1 MRCPVRARKQVVT
14 FRNCPTVIGAGRHGR
29 CQPRRHHPPGP
40 GYRWRVARHRLFG
53 DEPGLVLRHGFISL
67 RAQRHPDFRRLL
79 QAVGARAGQTQ
90 RRSRCSPRRH
100 HVTLRAWTAVEP
112 CCPGY
117 CPPTSPP
124 MMAPEESRPGS
135 TAHPMDPRHASTPT
149 QTSRTTRS
157 AGTGLAC
164 SGTTSNPSPTWWQP
178 ASGRPCSPSGS
189 LSLHTAN
196 DCSSA
201 AQTVSPGRHGK
212 CHDSCPAPPA
222 SCGQQ
227 CHTNSRARS
236 ASPQSRSPSR
246 R

>member
-79 QAVGARAGQTQ
+79 QAAGAHAGQTQ

-149 QTSRTTRS
+149 QTSRTTRL
-157 AGTGLAC
+157 LARARLLWDNIE
-164 SGTTSNPSPTWWQP
+164 SILTLRQL
-178 ASGRPCSPSGS
+178 AGRPPQLTFG
-189 LSLHTAN
+189 L
-196 DCSSA
+196 
-201 AQTVSPGRHGK
+201 TVTPHGQRLRLG
-212 CHDSCPAPPA
+212 CPDALAWPA
-222 SCGQQ
+222 RQM
-227 CHTNSRARS
+227 
-236 ASPQSRSPSR
+236 P
-246 R
+246 